1 MVQKM
6 SLVEE
11 TGFVYI
17 EVLGRKTISGCR
29 LKIVGFGSKSVFT
42 CVTFAN
48 PFDSLSLSFFLI
60 FKRHFILRGF
70 SGPPL
75 WLSW

>member
-29 LKIVGFGSKSVFT
+29 LKIVGFGSKSVIYL
-42 CVTFAN
+42 
-48 PFDSLSLSFFLI
+48 FDLCQSLRLSLSLSFF
-60 FKRHFILRGF
+60 
-70 SGPPL
+70 
-75 WLSW
+75 